1 MEIVQV
7 RSAEQIVQARELFAE
22 YAAGLGI
29 DLSFQNFEHELAHLP
44 GSYSPPDG
52 RLLLA
57 LGDNTV
63 IGCVALRRIDEQIC
77 EMKRLY
83 VRPTFR
89 SQQLGRRLALA
100 VIEAAKQIG
109 YESMLLDTLPS
120 MGPAIKMYRS
130 LGFQEIEPYTVN
142 PVPGAL
148 FMTLQL

>member
-1 MEIVQV
+1 
-7 RSAEQIVQARELFAE
+7 
-22 YAAGLGI
+22 
-29 DLSFQNFEHELAHLP
+29 
-44 GSYSPPDG
+44 
-52 RLLLA
+52 LLLA